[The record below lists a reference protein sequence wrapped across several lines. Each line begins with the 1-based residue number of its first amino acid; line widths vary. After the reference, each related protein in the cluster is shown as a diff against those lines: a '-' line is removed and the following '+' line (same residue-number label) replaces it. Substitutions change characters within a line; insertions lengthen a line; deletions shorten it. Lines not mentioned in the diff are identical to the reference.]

1 MAGSQW
7 ESDVERF
14 LDNLPPSTNK
24 YTYKGKE
31 QFDQILQNEK
41 HRLHKLPPRQPL
53 GSEISDYFVI
63 FIDPSTFEQD
73 FLLSDLLAG
82 TSLFYNAA
90 LHALILRMST
100 PEHAQVSYGLQTEF
114 TKILLPMG
122 LCDAVEG
129 FGNVNVNVGDG
140 NVKRPDWGWGPL
152 RPPRGAPRR
161 PGVVL
166 EVGVSETETKLRDDA
181 SMWVDPLRGQVK
193 TAITIKVNRKKP
205 ELKLDKWEWDAGA
218 QRPRVTQSCVI
229 GKAPNNVTVSQH
241 PITIPFDH
249 IFGRAPEIPREADIR
264 LGKESLANMARYVWS
279 TQGL

>member
-31 QFDQILQNEK
+31 QFDQILQNEN

-129 FGNVNVNVGDG
+129 FGNVNVNVGGG

-181 SMWVDPLRGQVK
+181 RMWVDPLRGQANM
-193 TAITIKVNRKKP
+193 AITIKVSREKP
-205 ELKLDKWEWDAGA
+205 ELNIDTWEWDSGA
-218 QRPRVTQSCVI
+218 QCSLVTQSCVI
-229 GKAPNNVTVSQH
+229 GKTGDKVIVSQY
-241 PITIPFDH
+241 PITIPFDYM
-249 IFGRAPEIPREADIR
+249 FQRDPQLPRETDIR
-264 LGKESLANMARYVWS
+264 LEEENLINLATYVWD
-279 TQGL
+279 TQDL